1 MINRRNTMN
10 FKLSSTEKDALIIHG
25 LFAILCIII
34 LILPIKIGA
43 GVKLFTLVIVYNIVM
58 AGYGILKKDNQW
70 YGIWLFSFI
79 LSIFQVF
86 PDWIIADILKA
97 IVFPEDGLFKIGSVS
112 GYMAGLWAIPMFLII
127 FIAEKISSRI
137 SRPAAYIAAAIIAFL
152 IFFMSE
158 QTVWLIPSWYA
169 VNVKMI
175 GFSAVYILVPEIIL
189 GLGAYRCYEE
199 IRDRPH
205 WIKVPTAFLVMLLYT
220 GSVVFFYFLVERIF

>member
-1 MINRRNTMN
+1 
-10 FKLSSTEKDALIIHG
+10 
-25 LFAILCIII
+25 
-34 LILPIKIGA
+34 
-43 GVKLFTLVIVYNIVM
+43 
-58 AGYGILKKDNQW
+58 
-70 YGIWLFSFI
+70 
-79 LSIFQVF
+79 
-86 PDWIIADILKA
+86 
-97 IVFPEDGLFKIGSVS
+97 
-112 GYMAGLWAIPMFLII
+112 
-127 FIAEKISSRI
+127 
-137 SRPAAYIAAAIIAFL
+137 
-152 IFFMSE
+152 MSE

>member
-1 MINRRNTMN
+1 MN
-10 FKLSSTEKDALIIHG
+10 YKLPATEKDALIIHG
-25 LFAILCIII
+25 LFTLLCLII
-34 LILPIKIGA
+34 LTLPVNLGA
-43 GVKLFTLVIVYNIVM
+43 GVKLFILVIVYNILI
-58 AGYGILKKDNQW
+58 ASYGILKKDSKW
-70 YGIWLFSFI
+70 YGIWLFSLI

-127 FIAEKISSRI
+127 FICEKISAGI
-137 SRPAAYIAAAIIAFL
+137 SRPAAYIAAGIIAFL
-152 IFFMSE
+152 IFFISE

-175 GFSAVYILVPEIIL
+175 GFSAVYIIVPEIIL

-205 WIKVPTAFLVMLLYT
+205 WMKVPAAFIVMLLYT

>member
-1 MINRRNTMN
+1 MN
-10 FKLSSTEKDALIIHG
+10 FKLTTTEKDALIIHG
-25 LFAILCIII
+25 LFALLCFVI
-34 LILPIKIGA
+34 LILPVEIGA
-43 GVKLFTLVIVYNIVM
+43 GVKLFILVVVYNIVM
-58 AGYGILKKDNQW
+58 AGYGLLKKDKEW
-70 YGIWLFSFI
+70 FGIWLFCSI

-112 GYMAGLWAIPMFLII
+112 GYMAGLWAIPVFMII
-127 FIAEKISSRI
+127 YIAEKICSRI
-137 SRPAAYIAAAIIAFL
+137 SRPAAYLVAGIIAFL

-175 GFSAVYILVPEIIL
+175 GFSAIYIIIPEIIL

-199 IRDRPH
+199 IRDRAH
-205 WIKVPTAFLVMLLYT
+205 WMKVPAAFLVLLLYT
-220 GSVVFFYFLVERIF
+220 GSVVFFYFLFERIF

>member
-1 MINRRNTMN
+1 MK
-10 FKLSSTEKDALIIHG
+10 FKITTTEKDALIIHS
-25 LFAILCIII
+25 LFALLSLII
-34 LILPIKIGA
+34 LMLPINIGA
-43 GVKLFTLVIVYNIVM
+43 GVKLFILVIVYSIVM
-58 AGYGILKKDNQW
+58 AGYGILKKDSEW
-70 YGIWLFSFI
+70 FGIWLFSSI

-112 GYMAGLWAIPMFLII
+112 GYMAGLWTIPIFLII
-127 FIAEKISSRI
+127 FISEKISAGVSK
-137 SRPAAYIAAAIIAFL
+137 PAAYMASGIIAFL

-169 VNVKMI
+169 VNVRMI
-175 GFSAVYILVPEIIL
+175 GFSAVYILIPEIIL

-199 IRDRPH
+199 IKGRSH
-205 WIKVPTAFLVMLLYT
+205 WIKVPAAFIVMLLYT

>member
-1 MINRRNTMN
+1 MN
-10 FKLSSTEKDALIIHG
+10 YKLTTTEKDALIIHG
-25 LFAILCIII
+25 FFALLCMII
-34 LILPIKIGA
+34 LILPINIGA
-43 GVKLFTLVIVYNIVM
+43 GVKLFILVIVYNIVM
-58 AGYGILKKDNQW
+58 AGYGILKKDNEW
-70 YGIWLFSFI
+70 FGIWLFSLI

-127 FIAEKISSRI
+127 FISEKIRTRI
-137 SRPAAYIAAAIIAFL
+137 SRPAAYMASGIIAFL

-175 GFSAVYILVPEIIL
+175 GFSALYILVPEIIL
-189 GLGAYRCYEE
+189 GLAAYRCYEE
-199 IRDRPH
+199 IRGRSH
-205 WIKVPTAFLVMLLYT
+205 WIKVPAAFIVMLLYM

>member
-1 MINRRNTMN
+1 MKYKITT
-10 FKLSSTEKDALIIHG
+10 TEKDALIIHG
-25 LFAILCIII
+25 LFALLCLII
-34 LILPIKIGA
+34 LILPINIGA
-43 GVKLFTLVIVYNIVM
+43 GVKLFILVIVYSIVM
-58 AGYGILKKDNQW
+58 AGYGILKKDSEW
-70 YGIWLFSFI
+70 FGIWLFSLI

-97 IVFPEDGLFKIGSVS
+97 IVFPEDGLFKLGSVS

-137 SRPAAYIAAAIIAFL
+137 SKPAAYMAAGMIAFI
-152 IFFMSE
+152 IFFISE

-169 VNVKMI
+169 VNVRMI

-199 IRDRPH
+199 IKNRSH

-220 GSVVFFYFLVERIF
+220 GSVVFFYFLVERIL

>member
-1 MINRRNTMN
+1 MN
-10 FKLSSTEKDALIIHG
+10 YKLPATEKDALIIHG
-25 LFAILCIII
+25 LFTLLCLII
-34 LILPIKIGA
+34 LTLPVNLGA
-43 GVKLFTLVIVYNIVM
+43 GVKLFILVIVYNILI
-58 AGYGILKKDNQW
+58 ASYGILKKDSKW
-70 YGIWLFSFI
+70 YGIWLFSLI

-127 FIAEKISSRI
+127 FICEKISAGI
-137 SRPAAYIAAAIIAFL
+137 SRPAAYIAAGIIAFL
-152 IFFMSE
+152 IFFISE

-175 GFSAVYILVPEIIL
+175 GFSAVYIIVPEIIL

-205 WIKVPTAFLVMLLYT
+205 WMKVPAAFLVMLLYT

>member
-1 MINRRNTMN
+1 MN
-10 FKLSSTEKDALIIHG
+10 FKLTTIEKDALIIHG
-25 LFAILCIII
+25 LFSLLCFVI
-34 LILPIKIGA
+34 LILPVEIGA
-43 GVKLFTLVIVYNIVM
+43 GVKLFVLVIVYNIVM
-58 AGYGILKKDNQW
+58 AGYGLLKKDKEW
-70 YGIWLFSFI
+70 FGIWLFCSI

-112 GYMAGLWAIPMFLII
+112 GYMAGLWTIPMFLII
-127 FIAEKISSRI
+127 YIAEKISTRI
-137 SRPAAYIAAAIIAFL
+137 SGLAAYIAAGIIAFL

-175 GFSAVYILVPEIIL
+175 GFSAFYILIPEIIL

-199 IRDRPH
+199 IRGRSH
-205 WIKVPTAFLVMLLYT
+205 WIKVPATFLVMLLYT
-220 GSVVFFYFLVERIF
+220 GSVVFFYFLFERIF

>member
-1 MINRRNTMN
+1 MN
-10 FKLSSTEKDALIIHG
+10 YKITPTEKDALIIHG
-25 LFAILCIII
+25 FFALLCLLI
-34 LILPIKIGA
+34 LILPINIGA
-43 GVKLFTLVIVYNIVM
+43 GVKLFILVIVYNIVM
-58 AGYGILKKDNQW
+58 AGYGILKKDSEW

-137 SRPAAYIAAAIIAFL
+137 SRPAAYIAAGIIAFL

-169 VNVKMI
+169 VNVSMI

-199 IRDRPH
+199 IRGRSH
-205 WIKVPTAFLVMLLYT
+205 WIKIPAAFLVMLLYT

>member
-1 MINRRNTMN
+1 MN
-10 FKLSSTEKDALIIHG
+10 FKLPTTEKDALIIHG
-25 LFAILCIII
+25 LFALLCIVI
-34 LILPIKIGA
+34 LILPVVIGA
-43 GVKLFTLVIVYNIVM
+43 GVKLFILVVVYNIVI
-58 AGYGILKKDNQW
+58 AGYGLLKKDKEW
-70 YGIWLFSFI
+70 FGIWLFCLI

-112 GYMAGLWAIPMFLII
+112 GYMAGLWAIPMFMII
-127 FIAEKISSRI
+127 YIAEKICSRI
-137 SRPAAYIAAAIIAFL
+137 SRPAAYLAAGIIAFL

-175 GFSAVYILVPEIIL
+175 GFSAIYILIPEIIL

-199 IRDRPH
+199 IRDRAS
-205 WIKVPTAFLVMLLYT
+205 WMKVPAAFLVMLLYT
-220 GSVVFFYFLVERIF
+220 GSVVFFYFLFERIF

>member
-1 MINRRNTMN
+1 MN
-10 FKLSSTEKDALIIHG
+10 YKLPATEKDALIIHG
-25 LFAILCIII
+25 LFTLLCLII
-34 LILPIKIGA
+34 LTLPVNLGA
-43 GVKLFTLVIVYNIVM
+43 GVKLFILVIVYNILI
-58 AGYGILKKDNQW
+58 ASYGILKKDSKW
-70 YGIWLFSFI
+70 YGIWLFSLI

-127 FIAEKISSRI
+127 SICEKISAGI
-137 SRPAAYIAAAIIAFL
+137 SRPAAYIAAGIIAFL
-152 IFFMSE
+152 IFFISE

-175 GFSAVYILVPEIIL
+175 GFSAVYIIVPEIIL

-205 WIKVPTAFLVMLLYT
+205 WMKVPAAFLVMLLYT

>member
-1 MINRRNTMN
+1 MN
-10 FKLSSTEKDALIIHG
+10 YKLPATEKDALIIHG
-25 LFAILCIII
+25 LFTLLCLII
-34 LILPIKIGA
+34 LTLPVNLGA
-43 GVKLFTLVIVYNIVM
+43 GVKLFILVIVYNILI
-58 AGYGILKKDNQW
+58 ASYGILKKDSKW
-70 YGIWLFSFI
+70 YGIWLFSLI

-127 FIAEKISSRI
+127 SICEKISAGI
-137 SRPAAYIAAAIIAFL
+137 SRPAAYIAAGIIAFL
-152 IFFMSE
+152 IFFISE

-175 GFSAVYILVPEIIL
+175 GFSAVYIIVPEIIL

-205 WIKVPTAFLVMLLYT
+205 WMKVPAAFIVMLLYT